1 MAWHPFRNVGLKITA
16 LVLGTLLWFTVSGRQ
31 IERRLP
37 ASLSFSNVPAP
48 LELTGERLD
57 SVMVHVRGNDSLV
70 SPLGPENVH
79 VIVDLSDAHPG
90 PNLLP
95 LRVDEVVAPI
105 GVEVLQLDTG
115 TVTVTLERSAQ
126 VDVAVEPT
134 IEGQPAPGYVVRSI
148 TTSPRTVSVVGPE
161 SQLKNPISVIT
172 ERVSIEGRTST
183 VVQDVSVGVADAQ
196 LRLRDARTVRVTV
209 AIGREPASR

>member
-16 LVLGTLLWFTVSGRQ
+16 LALGTLLWFTVSGRQ
-31 IERRLP
+31 IERRLTAP
-37 ASLSFSNVPAP
+37 LSFSNVPAP

-57 SVMVHVRGNDSLV
+57 SVSGHVRGNDSQV
-70 SPLGPENVH
+70 STLGPENVH
-79 VIVDLSDAHPG
+79 VIVDLSDAHTG

-105 GVEVLQLDTG
+105 GVEVLQLDPG
-115 TVTVTLERSAQ
+115 TVTVTLERSGQ
-126 VDVAVEPT
+126 VDVPVQPT

-148 TTSPRTVSVVGPE
+148 TTNPRTVSVVGPE

-172 ERVSIEGRTST
+172 ERVSIEGRNST

-196 LRLRDARTVRVTV
+196 LRLRDPRTVRVTV